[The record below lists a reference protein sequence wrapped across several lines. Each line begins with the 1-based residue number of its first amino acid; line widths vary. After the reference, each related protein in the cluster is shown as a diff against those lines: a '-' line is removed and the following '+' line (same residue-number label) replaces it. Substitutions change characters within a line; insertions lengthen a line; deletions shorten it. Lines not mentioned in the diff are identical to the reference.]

1 MTRDQMYALIKY
13 SIRGACTKAPLESLE
28 GFDDV
33 TRREIDDFFESAA
46 FAVEAQV
53 DLRKHNR

>member
-1 MTRDQMYALIKY
+1 MTRDQMYALIDC
-13 SIRGACTKAPLESLE
+13 SIRSACTKAPLEGLH

-33 TRREIDDFFESAA
+33 SRQEIAEFFQIAA

-53 DLRKHNR
+53 DRGNFE